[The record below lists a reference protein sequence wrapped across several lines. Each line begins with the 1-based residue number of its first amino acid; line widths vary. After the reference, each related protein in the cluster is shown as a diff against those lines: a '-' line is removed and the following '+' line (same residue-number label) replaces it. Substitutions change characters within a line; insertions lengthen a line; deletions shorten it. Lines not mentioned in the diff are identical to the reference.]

1 MKRRGMFG
9 FLVLFA
15 LVGLFSPDA
24 MFAQARLDDGSS
36 GGQLDSAVRQYLA
49 SYASPDVRG
58 PAPVGD
64 VSRSTGSVL
73 SIPADSLT
81 AVVKQY
87 CVVCHNDV
95 MLTGN
100 LTLSD
105 FDVASAPEMAVR
117 AEKMIVKLRAG
128 MMPIPGA
135 PRPSPDTLLALVE
148 TLEQLIDEAAASDP
162 NPGHRTFQ
170 RLNRAEYSAS
180 IKDLLGLDVDAGAY
194 LPLDTKSANFDN
206 IADVQMLSPTL
217 MNAYLGA
224 ASEIRRLAVGNPHAS
239 ASEATFKVSRWNSQT
254 ERVEGAPRG
263 TRGGISVVHN
273 FPADGEYLFR
283 VSFHHETTG
292 ALYGSGRAALHTAEA
307 LEQVEISVDGERV
320 ALMEIDRWMHV
331 SDPDGVNLRTGPI
344 AVKAGPHR
352 VTTAFI
358 KRFEGPLQDLVSPHD
373 WSLASTSI
381 ADAYGFTSLPHL
393 RDMAINGPHNPTG
406 VSETPSRIRLFTCR
420 PTALAEEEAC
430 AEEIIGRLGAQAYR
444 RPLTGDNLADLMSFY
459 ALGSEDG
466 GFEAGIGMALEA
478 ILASPH
484 FVFRFEEPTASAE
497 PGEDYRI
504 SNEDL
509 ASRLSFFL
517 WGTPPDTELEAVAN
531 EGRLSDPGR
540 LEAQVRRMLADPRA
554 EALGTRFAG
563 QWLRLQDLEKI
574 HPDVRLYPDFDQQ
587 LKSAMTRETELFFNS
602 LVREDRSVFD
612 MFTADYTYV
621 NERLARHYGIP
632 AVTGT
637 AFRRVELADNGR
649 RGLLGHASVLTLT
662 SHASRTSPVLRG
674 KWVMEVLLGT
684 PPPPPPPG
692 VPDLDQTE
700 GSQGGR
706 MLTTRE
712 RMEMHRSNPV
722 CSSCHKFMDPI
733 GLALDNF
740 DVTGKWR
747 IRENGMPLDTQG
759 ELYDGTPI
767 TSPEDLRRALL
778 ERPIPLVRTFTENL
792 MAYALGRRVEYYDK
806 PTVRAIAKSAEQND
820 YRISSFILG
829 IVQSPAF
836 QMSRAESVVEDGAGG
851 Y

>member
-1 MKRRGMFG
+1 MKRLSLFG
-9 FLVLFA
+9 FLGLFA
-15 LVGLFSPDA
+15 LVALVQPDA
-24 MFAQARLDDGSS
+24 MRAQVRLDDGSS
-36 GGQLDSAVRQYLA
+36 GGQLHSAIRQYLVA
-49 SYASPDVRG
+49 YASPDVRG
-58 PAPVGD
+58 PAPAGD
-64 VSRSTGSVL
+64 PSRSTGSVPV
-73 SIPADSLT
+73 IPADSLT

-148 TLEQLIDEAAASDP
+148 TLEQLIDEAAAADP

-170 RLNRAEYSAS
+170 RLNQAEYTAS

-217 MNAYLGA
+217 MSAYLGA
-224 ASEIRRLAVGNPHAS
+224 ASEISRLAVGNPHAS

-263 TRGGISVVHN
+263 TRGGLSVVHN

-307 LEQVEISVDGERV
+307 PEQVEISVDGERV

-344 AVKAGPHR
+344 AVKAGPR
-352 VTTAFI
+352 RITGAFI
-358 KRFEGPLQDLVSPHD
+358 RRFEGPLQDLVSPHD

-406 VSETPSRIRLFTCR
+406 VSETPSRRRLFTCR
-420 PTALAEEEAC
+420 PTALSEEEAC

-444 RPLTGDNLADLMSFY
+444 RPLTDQNLADLMSFY
-459 ALGSEDG
+459 GAGSEEG

-484 FVFRFEEPTASAE
+484 FVFRFEEPSADAA

-504 SNEDL
+504 REEDL
-509 ASRLSFFL
+509 ASRVSFFL
-517 WGTPPDTELEAVAN
+517 WGSPPDAELEAVAN
-531 EGRLSDPGR
+531 EGRLSDPDQ
-540 LEAQVRRMLADPRA
+540 LEAQVRRMLSDARA

-621 NERLARHYGIP
+621 NERLAKHYGIP
-632 AVTGT
+632 SVTGT

-692 VPDLDQTE
+692 VPDLEQTE
-700 GSQGGR
+700 GSQDGR

-712 RMEMHRSNPV
+712 RMEMHRSNPA

-767 TSPEDLRRALL
+767 TSPEDLRKALL

-806 PTVRAIAKSAEQND
+806 PTVRAIAKTAEKND

-836 QMSRAESVVEDGAGG
+836 QMSRAESVVEDGGS
-851 Y
+851 

>member
-1 MKRRGMFG
+1 MKRLSAFSA
-9 FLVLFA
+9 LILAA
-15 LVGLFSPDA
+15 LVGLAHP
-24 MFAQARLDDGSS
+24 G
-36 GGQLDSAVRQYLA
+36 AVRSQVSPRDAFSDGAFDSMVQQYLA
-49 SYASPDVRG
+49 AYASPSVRG
-58 PAPVGD
+58 PAPSSFSVRAEG
-64 VSRSTGSVL
+64 SRPT
-73 SIPADSLT
+73 IPADSLT

-100 LTLSD
+100 LSLSE
-105 FDVASAPEMAVR
+105 FDVAAAPEMAAT

-148 TLEQLIDEAAASDP
+148 TLERLIDEAAAAAP

-170 RLNRAEYSAS
+170 RLNRAEYAAS
-180 IKDLLGLDVDAGAY
+180 IEDLLGLEVDAGAY

-206 IADVQMLSPTL
+206 IADVQLLSPTL
-217 MNAYLGA
+217 MNAYLSA
-224 ASEIRRLAVGNPHAS
+224 ASEITRMAVGNPHAY

-292 ALYGSGRAALHTAEA
+292 ALYGSGRAALHTAEGP
-307 LEQVEISVDGERV
+307 EQLEISIDGERV
-320 ALMEIDRWMHV
+320 ALMEIDRWMHR
-331 SDPDGVNLRTGPI
+331 SDPDGVNLRTGAIP
-344 AVKAGPHR
+344 VRAGPHR
-352 VTTAFI
+352 VSAAFI

-406 VSETPSRIRLFTCR
+406 VSETPSRTKIFSCR
-420 PTALAEEEAC
+420 PTSAAEEPTC
-430 AEEIIGRLGAQAYR
+430 AEEIVERLGAQAYR
-444 RPLTGDNLADLMSFY
+444 RPLTEDNIDDLMSFY
-459 ALGSEDG
+459 RIGSAEG
-466 GFEAGIGMALEA
+466 GFEDGIRMALEA

-484 FVFRFEEPTASAE
+484 FVFRFEEPTVDAA
-497 PGEDYRI
+497 PGQDYRI
-504 SNEDL
+504 SDEDL
-509 ASRLSFFL
+509 ASRVSFFL
-517 WGTPPDTELEAVAN
+517 WGAPPDQELLTVA
-531 EGRLSDPGR
+531 GDGDLSEPGR
-540 LEAQVRRMLADPRA
+540 LEEQVRRMLADPRA

-563 QWLRLQDLEKI
+563 QWLRLQDLEKM

-587 LKSAMTRETELFFNS
+587 LKWAMTRETELFFNS

-612 MFTADYTYV
+612 LFTADYTYM

-632 AVTGT
+632 AVTGNF
-637 AFRRVELADNGR
+637 FRRVELPDDGR

-700 GSQGGR
+700 VSQGGR

-747 IRENGMPLDTQG
+747 IRENGMPLDTRG
-759 ELYDGTPI
+759 ELYDGTPV
-767 TSPEDLRRALL
+767 TSPEDLRQALL

-792 MAYALGRRVEYYDK
+792 MAYALGRRIEYYDK
-806 PTVRAIAKSAEQND
+806 PTVRAIAKTAEEND

-829 IVQSPAF
+829 IVKSPAF
-836 QMSRAESVVEDGAGG
+836 QMSRAEDVVDDGAGG
-851 Y
+851 S